1 MKILAFDTTAKTAT
15 VAVTEDERL
24 IALTVLNTPNTHS
37 VTLLP
42 CAQTLLDGAGIDI
55 KEIDMFACSAG
66 PGSFTGVRI
75 GAATIKGLAYPENK
89 PCVGVSALEALA
101 ENLTAQDGIICPVM
115 DARRGQLYNALFEY
129 SGGSLKRITEDR
141 LITANELFA
150 ELSGTEKKIR
160 LTGDGYAIAEKA
172 LEGLN
177 VTATPELLRYHNAYH
192 VAVLGCRRFMSS
204 SNEEKKAFTPSALSP
219 IYLRASQAE
228 RSLKEKLEAE
238 KKEV

>member
-15 VAVTEDERL
+15 VAVTEDERI

-75 GAATIKGLAYPENK
+75 GVATIKGLAYPENK

-101 ENLTAQDGIICPVM
+101 ENLAGQDGIICPVM

-129 SGGSLKRITEDR
+129 SDGSLNRITEDR
-141 LITANELFA
+141 LITADELRE
-150 ELSGTEKKIR
+150 ELSKLDKAIR

-172 LEGLN
+172 LSGLN
-177 VTATPELLRYHNAYH
+177 VIDTPELLRYHNAYH
-192 VAVLGCRRFMSS
+192 VAALGYRKYMSS
-204 SNEEKKAFTPSALSP
+204 TEEKKRGFTASSLSP
-219 IYLRASQAE
+219 VYLRASQAE

>member
-15 VAVTEDERL
+15 VAVTENEKL

-42 CAQTLLDGAGIDI
+42 CAQTLLNGAGIDV
-55 KEIDMFACSAG
+55 KEIDMFVCSAG

-75 GAATIKGLAYPENK
+75 GAATVKGLAYPENK

-101 ENLTAQDGIICPVM
+101 ENLVGHDGIICPVM

-129 SGGSLKRITEDR
+129 RNGELKRLTQDRVITSD
-141 LITANELFA
+141 ELRSELA
-150 ELSGTEKKIR
+150 ESDKIIR

-172 LEGLN
+172 LLGSNIAE
-177 VTATPELLRYHNAYH
+177 TPEILRYHNAYH
-192 VAVLGCRRFMSS
+192 VAVLGYRKYISS
-204 SNEEKKAFTPSALSP
+204 TEKEKSGLTAQALSP

-238 KKEV
+238 ENKA